1 MIAAELL
8 RQQKLLSQLDPALL
22 EKLRHH
28 VVMREFPKRS
38 FVLREGQPGDSL
50 LMLFS
55 GRLQVITIS
64 EKGKEVGINFIEPG
78 DHFGEISLIDG
89 QARSASVVSLTTS
102 IVGFL
107 PKAQALWLFYHNPT
121 VAEQVQRRLCQTIRK
136 EIEYRSSLSGSK
148 AYNRI
153 YAVICNSQ
161 ISGHQPGVLES
172 TQSSQ
177 AAPTQT
183 IEGLPTQQS
192 IASMA
197 NVSRETVSRAIQAL
211 VRAGVIQKQTK
222 RLVVRDPRT
231 LQLLANGDLSLQD
244 IQRMAGQTPTAR
256 PPTES
261 TIQEPLRV
269 VRHTLPVSRE
279 D

>member
-1 MIAAELL
+1 MIAVELL
-8 RQQKLLSQLDPALL
+8 KQQRLLGQLDPGLL

-50 LMLFS
+50 LMLFA

-102 IVGFL
+102 VVGFL

-121 VAEQVQRRLCQTIRK
+121 VAEQVQLRLCQTIRK
-136 EIEYRSSLSGSK
+136 EIEYRSTLSGSK

-161 ISGHQPGVLES
+161 ISGHQKSAP
-172 TQSSQ
+172 T
-177 AAPTQT
+177 APTQT

-211 VRAGVIQKQTK
+211 VKAGVIQKQTK

-244 IQRMAGQTPTAR
+244 IRRMVGQEAPSSRPTPA
-256 PPTES
+256 ES
-261 TIQEPLRV
+261 EEATLRV
-269 VRHTLPVSRE
+269 VRHSAPASRE